1 MTYNEQY
8 WRAKAIEA
16 QEQAAR
22 EYHFSR
28 HYDGH
33 IGRAFQ
39 NIAYETHLK
48 AMARL
53 GWAEVERGK
62 T

>member
-1 MTYNEQY
+1 MNYGEQY
-8 WRAKAIEA
+8 WRTLAIEA

-33 IGRAFQ
+33 TGRAFQ
-39 NIAYETHLK
+39 NIAYETHQK

-53 GWAEVERGK
+53 GLAEKERK
-62 T
+62 S